1 MAMLKIKK
9 GDTVK
14 VIAGKDKDK
23 EGKVIAVD
31 HKNGR
36 VTVEGVNMLTKHTK
50 IAIIDKE
57 SKKTILKELFRL
69 GITFENIYPDKDN
82 MVKTIRFIKENM

>member
-36 VTVEGVNMLTKHTK
+36 VTVYPCTWRFNKK
-50 IAIIDKE
+50 ICKY
-57 SKKTILKELFRL
+57 R
-69 GITFENIYPDKDN
+69 
-82 MVKTIRFIKENM
+82 

>member
-1 MAMLKIKK
+1 MAYEIWLSYDDGNERIHFQKGCFLKVEP
-9 GDTVK
+9 GDSLK
-14 VIAGKDKDK
+14 
-23 EGKVIAVD
+23 
-31 HKNGR
+31 
-36 VTVEGVNMLTKHTK
+36 NMLTKHTK